1 MVKVNFKL
9 SDLKP
14 LEIQIDKPET
24 LAHVLALCR
33 EKTSMDIGE
42 FISIK
47 NSRVITLDQ
56 IVKNNDEI
64 DIFPAISGG

>member
-1 MVKVNFKL
+1 MVTINFKL

-33 EKTSMDIGE
+33 ERTSIDIGD
-42 FISIK
+42 FIGTR
-47 NSRVITLDQ
+47 NNRVITLDQ
-56 IVKNNDEI
+56 IVENGDEI
-64 DIFPAISGG
+64 NIFPAISGG